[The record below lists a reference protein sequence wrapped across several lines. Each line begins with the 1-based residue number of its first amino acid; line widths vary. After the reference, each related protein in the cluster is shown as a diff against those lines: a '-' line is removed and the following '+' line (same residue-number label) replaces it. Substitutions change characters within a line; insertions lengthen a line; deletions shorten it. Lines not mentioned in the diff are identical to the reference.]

1 MANSAFSHGTCV
13 ESSSFQRAATADA
26 RSGAPSIK
34 RYLGELMADAASKI
48 AIALARAHGKLV
60 LHERCGND
68 VSAVTIDE
76 LVVAVLDILG
86 KVVQSQLH

>member
-1 MANSAFSHGTCV
+1 
-13 ESSSFQRAATADA
+13 
-26 RSGAPSIK
+26 
-34 RYLGELMADAASKI
+34 MADAASKI

-86 KVVQSQLH
+86 KVVRSQLH

>member
-1 MANSAFSHGTCV
+1 LVAYGPETRDIFLRS
-13 ESSSFQRAATADA
+13 ADA
-26 RSGAPSIK
+26 T
-34 RYLGELMADAASKI
+34 
-48 AIALARAHGKLV
+48 ARAHGKLV

-86 KVVQSQLH
+86 KVVRSQLH